1 MLAFKSLV
9 IAVLYQVWW
18 CCWLSV
24 FLWKWHH
31 PNSPVCFSLIFQL
44 SFSQHSL
51 CGVTSQM
58 PHLIIMSHHLK
69 KKQAAIKVKLIGADA
84 CLFSAVLEAK
94 KKKIWMLLLPPG
106 RMAKCSQSFPSGLFW
121 NANVVSSL
129 RWMFAVGFEV
139 WLICLCKPLAWV
151 EH

>member
-1 MLAFKSLV
+1 MLLIECFFVEMTPSKLP
-9 IAVLYQVWW
+9 
-18 CCWLSV
+18 CV
-24 FLWKWHH
+24 FLFDIPTVFFSAFIMWCHI
-31 PNSPVCFSLIFQL
+31 PNAPFDYNV
-44 SFSQHSL
+44 
-51 CGVTSQM
+51 
-58 PHLIIMSHHLK
+58 PPLK